1 MSWVS
6 NKEFT
11 NVDEFVQ
18 WLDES
23 FGDYI
28 SKHIND
34 NHVHHTWRP
43 NHDSNKKT
51 STLQL
56 HKNMRNYHVNTNG
69 WDDVAQHITIG
80 YDGVVILGRDIRK
93 IPVSAKNYNGT
104 TNLHP
109 FAYEMIGDFD
119 KGNDKLEGKQLDAA
133 IKISRYFYKKG
144 KGIVFHRECLINGK
158 QPKTCPGTGI
168 EKSWFM
174 SLVKDSK
181 FDVIKVAVPIKEEVG
196 SVIIETPSKPVAS
209 SSKPITQ
216 PTPTPTKTLGLV
228 DWMKSKGMDSGYNN
242 RAKLAKEYGIANYS
256 GTASQNEKLLDL
268 LQAGKKPVTSTTKKE
283 TTSNSNPKNLGLV
296 DWMNANKM
304 DSSYANRE
312 KLAKQYGISG
322 YKGTA
327 DQNIKLLEKLT
338 SGAKVSTKTTSSP
351 TIKVGAKVTLKSSA
365 TKYATGE
372 SIPKSI
378 KGKKYTIQQVGSG
391 KVLLKEIYS
400 WVKTSDLS

>member
-1 MSWVS
+1 
-6 NKEFT
+6 
-11 NVDEFVQ
+11 
-18 WLDES
+18 
-23 FGDYI
+23 
-28 SKHIND
+28 
-34 NHVHHTWRP
+34 
-43 NHDSNKKT
+43 
-51 STLQL
+51 
-56 HKNMRNYHVNTNG
+56 
-69 WDDVAQHITIG
+69 
-80 YDGVVILGRDIRK
+80 
-93 IPVSAKNYNGT
+93 
-104 TNLHP
+104 
-109 FAYEMIGDFD
+109 
-119 KGNDKLEGKQLDAA
+119 
-133 IKISRYFYKKG
+133 
-144 KGIVFHRECLINGK
+144 
-158 QPKTCPGTGI
+158 
-168 EKSWFM
+168 M

-228 DWMKSKGMDSGYNN
+228 DWMKSKGMDSSYNN
-242 RAKLAKEYGIANYS
+242 RAKLAKENGIANYS

-268 LQAGKKPVTSTTKKE
+268 LQAGNKPASSSKSTPKT
-283 TTSNSNPKNLGLV
+283 NANPKNLGLV

-304 DSSYANRE
+304 NSSFSNRE
-312 KLAKQYGISG
+312 KLANQYGISG

-338 SGAKVSTKTTSSP
+338 SGAKVSTKATSSP